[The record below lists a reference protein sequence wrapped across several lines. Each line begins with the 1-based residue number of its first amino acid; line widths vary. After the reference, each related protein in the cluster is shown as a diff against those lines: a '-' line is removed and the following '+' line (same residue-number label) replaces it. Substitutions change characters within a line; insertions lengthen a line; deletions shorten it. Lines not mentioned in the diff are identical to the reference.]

1 MLALGQPRELERGDR
16 SGQPPLV
23 GQTTLPGAQHL
34 ALLAVIGL
42 LRARELTG
50 VVALR
55 LTRAERFRDRQHS
68 GYSKMSIAG
77 AASRLGSSGVPAAGG
92 GPEGRASSVGIGRGS
107 AARCT
112 GSAAT
117 DARRTRITRCCD
129 VR

>member
-16 SGQPPLV
+16 SRQTQLV
-23 GQTTLPGAQHL
+23 GQTTVPGARHL

-68 GYSKMSIAG
+68 GLLEDVDRGRHVSIGLWRRAG
-77 AASRLGSSGVPAAGG
+77 CRWWAGG
-92 GPEGRASSVGIGRGS
+92 PGLQRRHRPRERRPMHWLSGHGR
-107 AARCT
+107 
-112 GSAAT
+112 
-117 DARRTRITRCCD
+117 
-129 VR
+129 

>member
-16 SGQPPLV
+16 SGQAPLV
-23 GQTTLPGAQHL
+23 GQATVPGAQHL

-77 AASRLGSSGVPAAGG
+77 ATSLSGSGDVPAAGG
-92 GPEGRASSVGIGRGS
+92 GPGGRASSVDIGRERT
-107 AARCT
+107 ARCT
-112 GSAAT
+112 GSGST
-117 DARRTRITRCCD
+117 DA
-129 VR
+129 